1 MKTVML
7 EKIHALSQQLAE
19 QLSQEVVMNDVDL
32 MHLKSRIRLV
42 QHLAQRLL
50 ERCDKAGQPA
60 AGANILGMTPIRI
73 SSANEQSFAD

>member
-19 QLSQEVVMNDVDL
+19 QLSQEVVMDDVDL

-50 ERCDKAGQPA
+50 ERCEKTSSTATG
-60 AGANILGMTPIRI
+60 GNLLGMTPLRI
-73 SSANEQSFAD
+73 SRANEQSFAG